1 MHMLWQQGP
10 RQVVEDDLIWRRHKE
25 KKRLSKCWFLHKDI
39 VAQNCG
45 THWTIRECLPRESVR
60 PQRRMR
66 KADFQQD
73 GDNE

>member
-1 MHMLWQQGP
+1 MPHSREVDGHHLS
-10 RQVVEDDLIWRRHKE
+10 RQLPIRHRLRR
-25 KKRLSKCWFLHKDI
+25 FLHKDI

>member
-25 KKRLSKCWFLHKDI
+25 KKRLSKCC
-39 VAQNCG
+39 CG